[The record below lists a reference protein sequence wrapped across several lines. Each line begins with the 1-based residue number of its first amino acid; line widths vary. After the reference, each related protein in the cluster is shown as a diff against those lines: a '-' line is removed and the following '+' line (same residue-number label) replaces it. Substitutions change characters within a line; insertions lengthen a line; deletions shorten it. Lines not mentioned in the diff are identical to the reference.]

1 MTIAVTGASGH
12 LGRLVIA
19 KLGQKVPAS
28 EIVALARTPAKA
40 ADLGVTVREA
50 DYTKPE
56 TLERALAG
64 VDRLLL
70 ISSSEV
76 GQRVAQHRNVIDAA
90 KKSGVKR
97 IVYTS
102 VLHADRSPLGLAAEH
117 LATEA
122 YLKASGLPFTIL
134 RNGWYTENYTAAI
147 GGALANGT
155 FIGSAGD
162 GKISSAPRAD
172 YAEAA
177 AIVLAGA
184 GHEGK
189 TYELAGDTAYT
200 LADLAAEVSR
210 QTGRTIPY
218 RNLPEADY
226 AAALLSAGLPEVFVK
241 LLADSDAG
249 VAKGALFDAGHQLSG
264 LIGRPTVPLS
274 AVVAETL
281 GQARA

>member
-218 RNLPEADY
+218 RNLPEANY
-226 AAALLSAGLPEVFVK
+226 AAALLSAGLPEVFAK

-281 GQARA
+281 GKAQA